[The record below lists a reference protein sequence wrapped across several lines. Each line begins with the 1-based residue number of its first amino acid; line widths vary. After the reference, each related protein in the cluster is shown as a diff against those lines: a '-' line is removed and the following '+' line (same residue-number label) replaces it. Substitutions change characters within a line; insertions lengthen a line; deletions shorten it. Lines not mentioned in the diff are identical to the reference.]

1 MICYAMLSWLHC
13 SHHSMVSFIH
23 LPIHPSN
30 KSSIHASI
38 HPPTSCLSSI
48 SYQVIHIISCHVLFR
63 DLEVARMQASDSYRE
78 LSELR
83 RSLKDITLDGDST
96 IAQQSSRGT
105 SSSSSSSIPPTDI
118 DVAQDGDELLCDDSS
133 SSMALLNSS
142 IAEVDRLLHQFQDTL
157 ASFSVPSINS
167 TTIYRP
173 GTAASVDNTIEI
185 EMNGFLERY
194 SDKLLDMVLQKLD
207 KSK

>member
-1 MICYAMLSWLHC
+1 MLS
-13 SHHSMVSFIH
+13 
-23 LPIHPSN
+23 LPILCYVVLAPLQSSFNGLFHPPTIQ
-30 KSSIHASI
+30 SSIHASI

-48 SYQVIHIISCHVLFR
+48 SYHVIHIISYHVFFR

-105 SSSSSSSIPPTDI
+105 SSSSTIPPTDI

-133 SSMALLNSS
+133 SSLALLNSS

>member
-1 MICYAMLSWLHC
+1 M
-13 SHHSMVSFIH
+13 F
-23 LPIHPSN
+23 
-30 KSSIHASI
+30 
-38 HPPTSCLSSI
+38 
-48 SYQVIHIISCHVLFR
+48 FR

-105 SSSSSSSIPPTDI
+105 SSSSTSSSTILPTDI

-133 SSMALLNSS
+133 SSTALLNSS
-142 IAEVDRLLHQFQDTL
+142 IAEVDRLLHRFQDTL

-173 GTAASVDNTIEI
+173 GTAASASVDNTKEI

>member
-1 MICYAMLSWLHC
+1 MLCCLGSTAVIIQWSL
-13 SHHSMVSFIH
+13 SSTY
-23 LPIHPSN
+23 PSIQ
-30 KSSIHASI
+30 SSIHASMLPSI
-38 HPPTSCLSSI
+38 HLLHACHP
-48 SYQVIHIISCHVLFR
+48 YHVIHIISCHVSFR

-105 SSSSSSSIPPTDI
+105 SSSSSSIPPTDI

-133 SSMALLNSS
+133 SSMELLNSS

>member
-1 MICYAMLSWLHC
+1 
-13 SHHSMVSFIH
+13 
-23 LPIHPSN
+23 
-30 KSSIHASI
+30 
-38 HPPTSCLSSI
+38 
-48 SYQVIHIISCHVLFR
+48 
-63 DLEVARMQASDSYRE
+63 MQASDSYRE

-83 RSLKDITLDGDST
+83 RSLKYITLDGDST
-96 IAQQSSRGT
+96 AAQQPSRGT
-105 SSSSSSSIPPTDI
+105 ASSSSSSTISPPADTDI
-118 DVAQDGDELLCDDSS
+118 DAAQDGDELLCDDSS
-133 SSMALLNSS
+133 SSTALLLNSS

-173 GTAASVDNTIEI
+173 GTASASVDNTI

>member
-1 MICYAMLSWLHC
+1 
-13 SHHSMVSFIH
+13 VF
-23 LPIHPSN
+23 
-30 KSSIHASI
+30 
-38 HPPTSCLSSI
+38 
-48 SYQVIHIISCHVLFR
+48 FR

-105 SSSSSSSIPPTDI
+105 SSSSSSSSSIPPTDI

-133 SSMALLNSS
+133 SSLALLNSS

>member
-1 MICYAMLSWLHC
+1 MIYYAMLSWLHC

-30 KSSIHASI
+30 HPSMLPSIHLLHAC
-38 HPPTSCLSSI
+38 HP
-48 SYQVIHIISCHVLFR
+48 YHVIHIISYHVFFR

-105 SSSSSSSIPPTDI
+105 SSSSTIPPTDI

-133 SSMALLNSS
+133 SSLALLNSS